1 MKFTRIAVV
10 AAVVICTAL
19 QLVAPA
25 FGWYWPIM
33 GFSTGFAPNLAPGPH
48 LPSPQDQML
57 PGTTQWGYPPIDRA
71 QMVSP
76 GAAYGPHPFNG
87 TLNFGSALPF
97 GLIKRTVSAPE
108 SAEAAL
114 TGRIIRPL
122 KARIQ
127 PLKWEIHPL
136 RSRIIRSR
144 ECPGCPAASPAG
156 CHRTETVTVIAAGQR

>member
-114 TGRIIRPL
+114 TGANNTSAKGENTTVKMGNTSVKVPNNTIKGMSGVPGGL
-122 KARIQ
+122 SGW
-127 PLKWEIHPL
+127 LS
-136 RSRIIRSR
+136 SR
-144 ECPGCPAASPAG
+144 
-156 CHRTETVTVIAAGQR
+156 